1 MKVLK
6 TADVTITNEIIIN
19 HVGENADD
27 YDDGYM
33 TSDYYGSFNTS
44 YVYVRT
50 YQNGDITLNG
60 ELVHS
65 TDLIIGKLFIP
76 RVSRVDVGILS
87 SVMPGIRIVI
97 ECYSEKAGGDIP
109 VVDIVAV

>member
-6 TADVTITNEIIIN
+6 TADVTISNEVVIN

-27 YDDGYM
+27 YNDGYM

-50 YQNGDITLNG
+50 YQNGDITLNDT
-60 ELVHS
+60 LVYS

-76 RVSRVDVGILS
+76 RVSRVDIGTLS
-87 SVMPGIRIVI
+87 GTRIVI
-97 ECYSEKAGGDIP
+97 ECYSEKAQGDTP
-109 VVDIVAV
+109 VVDIVIV